1 MPGVMNHLHHRLVI
15 FDLDGTLVNS
25 LGDLAASMNAVL
37 ASLGYP
43 QHPTAPYRR
52 FVGDG
57 IAMLVRR
64 ALPPDV
70 VDDDLVARCVGLMRA
85 EYARRQTDT
94 TLPYPGIPE
103 LLATLARQRRLSAV
117 LSNKP
122 DGPTRELVR
131 DLLAP
136 HRFDAVRGARPETPL
151 KPDPT
156 AALEIAT
163 ELDAEPERTAF
174 VGDTNIDMAT
184 ARNAGMTAVG
194 ATWGF
199 RDADEL
205 RSAGAHHIIDRPAA
219 LLDRLD

>member
-1 MPGVMNHLHHRLVI
+1 MPGVMDLQHRLVI

-37 ASLGYP
+37 GSLGYP

-64 ALPPDV
+64 ALPPEV
-70 VDDDLVARCVGLMRA
+70 TDDALVERCIGLMRA

-94 TLPYPGIPE
+94 TVPYPGIPA
-103 LLATLARQRRLSAV
+103 LLATLAGQSRLTAV

-131 DLLAP
+131 ALLAP
-136 HRFDAVRGARPETPL
+136 HRFDAVRGARPDTPL
-151 KPDPT
+151 KPDPA
-156 AALEIAT
+156 AALEIAAQLGV
-163 ELDAEPERTAF
+163 EQDRAAF
-174 VGDTNIDMAT
+174 VGDTNIDMQT

-194 ATWGF
+194 VTWGF

-205 RSAGAHHIIDRPAA
+205 RASGAHHIIDRPAE
-219 LLDRLD
+219 LLERLG